1 MWAVQQLSER
11 FVVERG
17 VKKGSVLSPALV
29 LLVMDPLLKP
39 LQTSGLGLSVNRYY
53 TAGFPHADD
62 IRTLKSLCSG

>member
-17 VKKGSVLSPALV
+17 VKKESVLSPALV

-39 LQTSGLGLSVNRYY
+39 LQTFGLGLSVNRYY
-53 TAGFPHADD
+53 
-62 IRTLKSLCSG
+62 K